1 MRLAASFF
9 SYLFHPLFL
18 AAYFLLLVYW
28 VNPVFLDFSD
38 RHSSF
43 LIIFSLLTSTILF
56 PGVAIFLMKGLKLID
71 SIQMRDKKERVGPLI
86 VTGLFYIWVFLNL
99 KNNSLVPEYM
109 SFFMLGASIALF
121 FGFFFTLF
129 LKVSLHTIG
138 MGALT
143 TAFFLM
149 KNRYAFEDVVL
160 PWGNSHSLIIDTNLV
175 FILLLLISGWV
186 ATCRL
191 WLKAHTLKQIYA
203 GFLMGVVAMTIAY
216 FIYL

>member
-121 FGFFFTLF
+121 L
-129 LKVSLHTIG
+129 
-138 MGALT
+138 
-143 TAFFLM
+143 
-149 KNRYAFEDVVL
+149 
-160 PWGNSHSLIIDTNLV
+160 SLIH
-175 FILLLLISGWV
+175 ISEP
-186 ATCRL
+186 TRP
-191 WLKAHTLKQIYA
+191 Y
-203 GFLMGVVAMTIAY
+203 
-216 FIYL
+216 